1 MEEIILHDR
10 LTNTQLLNIVAEYY
24 EIPPNLILSRDKDR
38 EVADAR
44 FIYYRLLKDKGYTQ
58 KYIGKITGGR
68 THGTVSA
75 GLAKVGYIPE
85 LIDAYDI
92 LNSTKHTRVKQ
103 LQNQNPVK

>member
-1 MEEIILHDR
+1 MEEIILHDH

-24 EIPPNLILSRDKDR
+24 EIPPDLVLSQNKDR

-44 FIYYRLLKDKGYTQ
+44 FIYYRLLKDKGYTL

-85 LIDAYDI
+85 LIDAYNR
-92 LNSTKHTRVKQ
+92 LNSIKFTRIKQ
-103 LQNQNPVK
+103 LQNKNY